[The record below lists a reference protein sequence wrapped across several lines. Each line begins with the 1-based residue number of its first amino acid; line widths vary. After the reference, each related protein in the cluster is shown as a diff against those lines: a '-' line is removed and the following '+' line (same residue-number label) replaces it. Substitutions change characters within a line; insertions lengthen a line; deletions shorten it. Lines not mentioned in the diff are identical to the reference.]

1 MKRII
6 AMVVALIGVAIL
18 VMGIVFEFQSNAGKQ
33 KVADEITPVALADL
47 NATYDQVKAG
57 YAHYS
62 ALEEP
67 GIRAKT
73 AAPSATYDYYAAQRA
88 LLGMAKSNIS
98 LSKFVMMCGTV
109 DIVLGLGLI
118 LAGIALYMKPTE

>member
-6 AMVVALIGVAIL
+6 ALVVALIGVAIL
-18 VMGIVFEFQSNAGKQ
+18 AMGIVFEMQANAGKQ
-33 KVADEITPVALADL
+33 TVADEITPVALADL
-47 NATYDQVKAG
+47 NTTYDQVKAG

-73 AAPSATYDYYAAQRA
+73 AAPSATYNYYSAQRA
-88 LLGMAKSNIS
+88 LLGLAKSNIA
-98 LSKFVMMCGTV
+98 LSKFVMMCGTL
-109 DIVLGLGLI
+109 DIVLGLGLA
-118 LAGIALYMKPTE
+118 LAGMALYMKPTV